1 MRRGKKKRERT
12 NLRFQVIVMKLLRK
26 KSSDPIASVE
36 RQQQQQQQQNT
47 NAKTKNER
55 NSDKHEGDTER
66 GECKRELVP
75 AFTSSQCIN
84 NKLPST
90 PVHTFL

>member
-1 MRRGKKKRERT
+1 MRRDKKKERT

-36 RQQQQQQQQNT
+36 RQQQPQQQQNT

-55 NSDKHEGDTER
+55 NSDKHEGER
-66 GECKRELVP
+66 ERSARGSLFQRSRVP
-75 AFTSSQCIN
+75 N
-84 NKLPST
+84 G
-90 PVHTFL
+90 

>member
-1 MRRGKKKRERT
+1 MRRGKKKETT

-36 RQQQQQQQQNT
+36 RQQQQQQQNT

-55 NSDKHEGDTER
+55 NSDKDEGER
-66 GECKRELVP
+66 ERERERSARGSLFQRSQVP
-75 AFTSSQCIN
+75 NA
-84 NKLPST
+84 
-90 PVHTFL
+90 

>member
-36 RQQQQQQQQNT
+36 RQQQQQQQQQNT

-55 NSDKHEGDTER
+55 NSDKDEGER
-66 GECKRELVP
+66 ERERERERSARGSLFQRSQVP
-75 AFTSSQCIN
+75 NS
-84 NKLPST
+84 
-90 PVHTFL
+90 